1 MMEKLLEEVSY
12 DAGNSGAGGEPG
24 GARHI
29 VIDAAFVDDRLGA
42 LSRNED
48 LARYVL

>member
-1 MMEKLLEEVSY
+1 
-12 DAGNSGAGGEPG
+12 
-24 GARHI
+24 
-29 VIDAAFVDDRLGA
+29 VIDAAFVDERLGA